1 MAYPSIDWAK
11 YREYMKNAPTYVPPE
26 DIPQIKIDYRGL
38 IALAKKKGCQVA
50 ELSDAEK
57 DPYIEG
63 GMKHLREVRGW

>member
-1 MAYPSIDWAK
+1 M
-11 YREYMKNAPTYVPPE
+11 RTYVPPE